1 MLNGDTFMDNNGF
14 VKDTPW
20 QTNGDSGLHEECG
33 VFGIFGDGTINP
45 AYACYNGL
53 LALQHRGQESCG
65 IAVSDTEG
73 PKGKVLSYKDMG
85 LVNEVFNPEKLEK
98 LNGNIGVGH
107 VRYSTAGSSSR
118 ENAQPLV
125 LNYVKGT
132 LGMAHNGNLLNA
144 VELREELSYTGAIF
158 QTTIDSE
165 VIAYLIARERLNVP
179 TVEGAVLNA
188 MKKIKGAYSLIVMSP
203 RKLIGARDPFGFKP
217 LCIGKRDNAYF
228 LSSETCAL
236 DTVGAEFVRDV
247 EPGEVVTI
255 TKDGIKSDKSLCQ
268 KNTARCIFEYIY
280 FARPDSKIDGMG
292 VYESR
297 INAGRILAKTHPVEA
312 DIVVGVP
319 ESGNPAAL
327 GFSMESGIPYGNAF
341 IKNNYVGRTFI
352 KPKQEQRE
360 SSVKVKLNVLKEAV
374 AGKRVVMIDD
384 SIVRGTTSARIVNLL
399 KAAGAKEVHVRISS
413 PAFLHPCYFG
423 TDIPSEDQLIA
434 SGHSVDEICEI
445 IGADSLGY
453 LEVDKL
459 SEMICGQ
466 TGYCDACFTGNYPI
480 EPPKID
486 IRGEMG

>member
-1 MLNGDTFMDNNGF
+1 MAFDMEEQFSEEC
-14 VKDTPW
+14 V
-20 QTNGDSGLHEECG
+20 DSGIHEECG
-33 VFGIFGDGTINP
+33 VFGAYDFDGNDIASTV
-45 AYACYNGL
+45 YYGL
-53 LALQHRGQESCG
+53 FALQHRGQESCG
-65 IAVSDTEG
+65 IAVSDTNG
-73 PKGKVLSYKDMG
+73 PKKNIQVHKGMG
-85 LVNEVFNPEKLEK
+85 LVNEVFSSENLEK
-98 LNGNIGVGH
+98 LKGNISVGH
-107 VRYSTAGSSSR
+107 VRYSTAGSSTR

-125 LNYVKGT
+125 LNYYKGT
-132 LGMAHNGNLLNA
+132 LALAHNGNLINA
-144 VELREELSYTGAIF
+144 IELREELEKTGAIF

-165 VIAYLIARERLNVP
+165 VIAYHIARERVN
-179 TVEGAVLNA
+179 TSSIEKAVARA
-188 MKKIKGAYSLIVMSP
+188 MQKIKGAYSLIVMSP
-203 RKLIGARDPFGFKP
+203 RKLIGARDPYGFKP

>member
-1 MLNGDTFMDNNGF
+1 MNNNNLTRN
-14 VKDTPW
+14 VED
-20 QTNGDSGLHEECG
+20 DGLHEECG
-33 VFGIFGDGTINP
+33 VFGVYDFDGHDVASTI
-45 AYACYNGL
+45 YYGL
-53 LALQHRGQESCG
+53 FALQHRGQESCG

-85 LVNEVFNPEKLEK
+85 LVNEVFDPENLEK
-98 LNGNIGVGH
+98 LKGNIGVGH
-107 VRYSTAGSSSR
+107 VRYSTAGGSIR

-165 VIAYLIARERLNVP
+165 VIAYLIARERLKVG
-179 TVEGAVLNA
+179 TVEEAVKNA
-188 MKKIKGAYSLIVMSP
+188 MLKIKGAYSLIVMSP

-247 EPGEVVTI
+247 LPGEIVTI
-255 TKDGIKSDKSLCQ
+255 TSKGIESDTSLCQ
-268 KNTARCIFEYIY
+268 EKKARCICEYIY

-297 INAGRILAKTHPVEA
+297 INAGRILAKTHPVDA

-327 GFSMESGIPYGNAF
+327 GYSLESGIPYGNAF

-352 KPKQEQRE
+352 KPRQEQRE

-374 AGKRVVMIDD
+374 DGKRVIMIDD

-399 KAAGAKEVHVRISS
+399 KNSGAKEVHVRISS
-413 PAFLHPCYFG
+413 PPFKHPCYFG

-434 SGHSVDEICEI
+434 SGNSVDEICKK

-453 LEVDKL
+453 LEVDRL

-466 TGYCDACFTGNYPI
+466 TGYCDACFTGNYPM
-480 EPPKID
+480 EPPTQD

>member
-1 MLNGDTFMDNNGF
+1 MNSEYEQYKMD
-14 VKDTPW
+14 
-20 QTNGDSGLHEECG
+20 GLHEECG
-33 VFGIFGDGTINP
+33 VFGMYDLDGGDVASSI
-45 AYACYNGL
+45 YYGL
-53 LALQHRGQESCG
+53 FSLQHRGQESCG
-65 IAVSDTEG
+65 IAVSDTNG
-73 PKGKVLSYKDMG
+73 PKRKVDVQKGMG
-85 LVNEVFNPEKLEK
+85 LVNEVFDEENLSKLK
-98 LNGNIGVGH
+98 GNIGVGH
-107 VRYSTAGSSSR
+107 VRYSTAGASNSQ
-118 ENAQPLV
+118 NVQPLV

-132 LGMAHNGNLLNA
+132 LMLAHNGNLVNA
-144 VELREELSYTGAIF
+144 HKLREEMEYTGAIF
-158 QTTIDSE
+158 HTTIDTE
-165 VIAYLIARERLNVP
+165 VIAYLIARERLHTP
-179 TVEGAVLNA
+179 TAEEAVKNA
-188 MKKIKGAYSLIVMSP
+188 MMKLQGAYSLIISSP
-203 RKLIGARDPFGFKP
+203 RKLIGARDPYGFKP

>member
-1 MLNGDTFMDNNGF
+1 MNKYSDNMNINAE
-14 VKDTPW
+14 DE
-20 QTNGDSGLHEECG
+20 LHDECG
-33 VFGIFGDGTINP
+33 VFGAYDFDGGDVASTI
-45 AYACYNGL
+45 YYGL
-53 LALQHRGQESCG
+53 FALQHRGQESCG
-65 IAVSDTEG
+65 IAVSDTQG
-73 PKGKVLSYKDMG
+73 PKGKVFSYKDMG
-85 LVNEVFNPEKLEK
+85 LVNEVFDAEKLDK

-107 VRYSTAGSSSR
+107 VRYSTAGSSVR

-144 VELREELSYTGAIF
+144 IELREELSYTGAIF
-158 QTTIDSE
+158 QTTTHSE
-165 VIAYLIARERLNVP
+165 VIAYLIARERLKTS
-179 TVEGAVLNA
+179 TVEAAVKNS
-188 MKKIKGAYSLIVMSP
+188 MEKIKGAYSLIVMSP

-217 LCIGKRDNAYF
+217 LCIGKRDNTYF

-247 EPGEVVTI
+247 LPGEVVTI
-255 TKDGIKSDKSLCQ
+255 THNGIESDTSLCQ

-312 DIVVGVP
+312 DLVVGVP
-319 ESGNPAAL
+319 ESGNAAAL
-327 GFSMESGIPYGNAF
+327 GYSLESGIPYGNAF

-360 SSVKVKLNVLKEAV
+360 SSVKVKLNVLSDTVK
-374 AGKRVVMIDD
+374 GKRVIMIDD
-384 SIVRGTTSARIVNLL
+384 SIVRGTTSARIVALL
-399 KAAGAKEVHVRISS
+399 KQAGASEVHVRISS
-413 PAFLHPCYFG
+413 PPFLHPCYFG

-434 SGHSVDEICEI
+434 SGNTVDEICKL

-453 LEVDKL
+453 LETDNL
-459 SEMICGQ
+459 SEMICGG

-480 EPPKID
+480 EPPKQD

>member
-1 MLNGDTFMDNNGF
+1 MAFDMEEQFSEEC
-14 VKDTPW
+14 V
-20 QTNGDSGLHEECG
+20 DSGIHEECG
-33 VFGIFGDGTINP
+33 VFGAYDLDGNDIASTV
-45 AYACYNGL
+45 YYGL
-53 LALQHRGQESCG
+53 FALQHRGQESCG
-65 IAVSDTEG
+65 IAVSDTNG
-73 PKGKVLSYKDMG
+73 PKKNIQVHKGMG
-85 LVNEVFNPEKLEK
+85 LVNEVFSSENLEK
-98 LNGNIGVGH
+98 LKGNISVGH
-107 VRYSTAGSSSR
+107 VRYSTAGSSTR

-125 LNYVKGT
+125 LNYYKGT
-132 LGMAHNGNLLNA
+132 LALAHNGNLINA
-144 VELREELSYTGAIF
+144 IELREELEKTGAIF

-165 VIAYLIARERLNVP
+165 VIAYHIARERVN
-179 TVEGAVLNA
+179 TSSIEKAVARA
-188 MKKIKGAYSLIVMSP
+188 MQKIKGAYSLIVMSP
-203 RKLIGARDPFGFKP
+203 RKLIGARDPYGFKP

>member
-1 MLNGDTFMDNNGF
+1 MDNNNIMNTADF
-14 VKDTPW
+14 D
-20 QTNGDSGLHEECG
+20 GLHEECG
-33 VFGIFGDGTINP
+33 VFGAYDFDGEDVASTI
-45 AYACYNGL
+45 YYGL
-53 LALQHRGQESCG
+53 FALQHRGQESCG
-65 IAVSDTEG
+65 IAVSDTNG
-73 PKGKVLSYKDMG
+73 PKGKVMSYKDMG
-85 LVNEVFNPEKLEK
+85 LVNEVFNPENLEK
-98 LNGNIGVGH
+98 LKGNIGVGH
-107 VRYSTAGSSSR
+107 VRYSTAGSSVR

-165 VIAYLIARERLNVP
+165 VIAYLIARERLKVG
-179 TVEGAVLNA
+179 TVEEAVKNA
-188 MKKIKGAYSLIVMSP
+188 MKKIKGAYSLFVMSP

-247 EPGEVVTI
+247 LPGEVVTI
-255 TKDGIKSDKSLCQ
+255 TSKGIESDTSLCQ

-297 INAGRILAKTHPVEA
+297 INAGRILAKTHPVDA
-312 DIVVGVP
+312 DLVVGVP

-327 GFSMESGIPYGNAF
+327 GFSLESGIPYGNAF

-352 KPKQEQRE
+352 KPKQAQRE

-399 KAAGAKEVHVRISS
+399 KNSGAKEVHVRISS
-413 PAFLHPCYFG
+413 PPFKHPCYFG

-434 SGHSVDEICEI
+434 TGKTVDEICKI

-453 LEVDKL
+453 LEVDRL
-459 SEMICGQ
+459 SEMICGG
-466 TGYCDACFTGNYPI
+466 TGFCDACFTGNYPMD
-480 EPPKID
+480 PPTRD